1 MTPSER
7 SANRPGD
14 FRAWIWVAGAAGALA
29 AAVLLT
35 PAPLWL
41 AYMAILAL
49 GWGLPVCSWRG
60 CGFAGV
66 DLRRL
71 LVAFGLG
78 LGWLIAGALLIH
90 HFPGPIAGWANP
102 AVYGAGA
109 VVLLTI
115 AARRSPRL
123 PALGDAQMWR
133 WGLILL
139 ALTALLRLPGLGYH
153 EFHADEAVLL
163 RQAGRAVSGQDD
175 ALAEHTKGPG
185 EIAVTLA
192 VYRALGTADETTT
205 RLPFAL
211 MSVGSVLATAWLGR
225 RLFSPRAGLW
235 AGVLLATNGFALGL
249 SHCSISPRCCF
260 FGVGCVGVWSSQR
273 GGALAGARRG
283 VERCERSHYEFG
295 LLAPALLCWP
305 GAAGRASGTLRM
317 EAPDDRDRR
326 CGKHAL
332 VVGAAY
338 LPARHPYRRRRAI
351 SPTAWAGQRLICPF
365 VEMSTFYNSTYYFAG
380 LALLAAAGA
389 ALGLRRRRA
398 DRAADAVVA
407 LLRALHLHHSLSGHA
422 LLSPDGSWSLL
433 AALPLAAVTASSA
446 GAALGRPALI
456 GLWLAVS
463 THYLYL
469 IFFRQDPEYL
479 VNYDAERVPFYWAPF
494 PVPEKPRFGF
504 PIQEGWKTVGVL
516 GEWGYLQETYGSND
530 SAWSLRR
537 WYLTAFTKRDFD
549 RNPDFIFVATHVQE
563 ANPEFDDDLL
573 DSYTRAGEVRVRGE
587 PRLEIWARTPL
598 PAYVSYDAEQFALRA
613 DVASRTGRSA
623 GACRTRRWRSLRLR
637 SASAQTLCRRRYA
650 APLSCGSRCSRS
662 QDYKV
667 FVHVAGPDGDL
678 WRNGTGAAEYGAH
691 CRPAGEPF
699 RDHVLLTLPADTPT
713 GEYALLAGMYDGETG
728 ARLGDAAI
736 EIATVKIR

>member
-49 GWGLPVCSWRG
+49 GWGLPGLLLAWLWELP
-60 CGFAGV
+60 GV
-66 DLRRL
+66 DLPAFL

-249 SHCSISPRCCF
+249 SRIAQSSARGAAF
-260 FGVGCVGVWSSQR
+260 FGVGCVGDVEFGSGAR
-273 GGALAGARRG
+273 GAGWRSPRRGAL
-283 VERCERSHYEFG
+283 
-295 LLAPALLCWP
+295 
-305 GAAGRASGTLRM
+305 
-317 EAPDDRDRR
+317 
-326 CGKHAL
+326 
-332 VVGAAY
+332 
-338 LPARHPYRRRRAI
+338 
-351 SPTAWAGQRLICPF
+351 WA
-365 VEMSTFYNSTYYFAG
+365 
-380 LALLAAAGA
+380 
-389 ALGLRRRRA
+389 
-398 DRAADAVVA
+398 
-407 LLRALHLHHSLSGHA
+407 
-422 LLSPDGSWSLL
+422 
-433 AALPLAAVTASSA
+433 
-446 GAALGRPALI
+446 
-456 GLWLAVS
+456 
-463 THYLYL
+463 
-469 IFFRQDPEYL
+469 
-479 VNYDAERVPFYWAPF
+479 
-494 PVPEKPRFGF
+494 
-504 PIQEGWKTVGVL
+504 
-516 GEWGYLQETYGSND
+516 
-530 SAWSLRR
+530 
-537 WYLTAFTKRDFD
+537 
-549 RNPDFIFVATHVQE
+549 
-563 ANPEFDDDLL
+563 
-573 DSYTRAGEVRVRGE
+573 
-587 PRLEIWARTPL
+587 
-598 PAYVSYDAEQFALRA
+598 
-613 DVASRTGRSA
+613 
-623 GACRTRRWRSLRLR
+623 
-637 SASAQTLCRRRYA
+637 
-650 APLSCGSRCSRS
+650 
-662 QDYKV
+662 
-667 FVHVAGPDGDL
+667 
-678 WRNGTGAAEYGAH
+678 
-691 CRPAGEPF
+691 
-699 RDHVLLTLPADTPT
+699 
-713 GEYALLAGMYDGETG
+713 
-728 ARLGDAAI
+728 
-736 EIATVKIR
+736 